1 MNSNPNQDIEQLL
14 QQYAEDRRQQSEA
27 ARRVRGMARRQRRI
41 VATVACVALLVL
53 VGVPMVRLIL
63 TGQDS
68 PSGIILAE
76 ASPMPVPASQ
86 QAPSAPPTASNA
98 TTTLPHAKHTSR
110 LVVPATTKVLPVP
123 SDTSAHQ
130 ALESS
135 HDDPVQPLP
144 QTETPPAENIAKPIP
159 AIPSPLSTAEVLP
172 PAPQSRRLHLT
183 AQVGGST
190 TAPSGYEYSYLNAG
204 VGVSVA
210 LVSGGGT
217 TSTPRYEMAM
227 GVGVDGYLNTRAF
240 RLGGAKYDYPYPGF
254 NSLLD
259 ASEGY
264 TSSDEIIEIT
274 WLYPN
279 YALYATLP
287 FTFDLYPSGHKS
299 PGYLFSLTP
308 GRAVTP
314 VSNIIGGRRL
324 KGINPWKL
332 TFGIGVTFPNSFLH
346 SLSFTANLLP
356 SYIEGP
362 LENVHEVGLVF
373 GF

>member
-27 ARRVRGMARRQRRI
+27 AKRVRSMARRQRRI
-41 VATVACVALLVL
+41 VTTVATVALLVL
-53 VGVPMVRLIL
+53 VGVPMVRLL
-63 TGQDS
+63 LPEQDS
-68 PSGIILAE
+68 PMGTILAE
-76 ASPMPVPASQ
+76 ASPMPVSAPQ
-86 QAPSAPPTASNA
+86 PAPSAPPTASNA
-98 TTTLPHAKHTSR
+98 TTTLPHAKHTPR
-110 LVVPATTKVLPVP
+110 LVVPATTKVQPVS
-123 SDTSAHQ
+123 SDTSAQQ

-144 QTETPPAENIAKPIP
+144 QTETPPAENIAKTIP

-172 PAPQSRRLHLT
+172 PTPQSGRLHLT

-217 TSTPRYEMAM
+217 TSNPRYEMAM

-240 RLGGAKYDYPYPGF
+240 RLGGAEYDYPYPGS
-254 NSLLD
+254 NSLD
-259 ASEGY
+259 ASDGY

-279 YALYATLP
+279 FALYATLP
-287 FTFDLYPSGHKS
+287 FTFDLYPRGHNR

-324 KGINPWKL
+324 KGINPWKMTL
-332 TFGIGVTFPNSFLH
+332 GIGITFPNSFLH